1 MYYALRMKDRL
12 DRFPLSNLGNV
23 AALDSDAP
31 FRLKDL
37 HLYVHSFR
45 IGALGL
51 ITYTVNGEMR
61 CYCISDENSM
71 TRSQMDVL
79 KREFV
84 TQLQQ
89 QVTQPNNGGNGVP
102 ACSVQSLDIP
112 ITTERAHV

>member
-1 MYYALRMKDRL
+1 MKDRL

-37 HLYVHSFR
+37 RLYVHSFR

-51 ITYTVNGEMR
+51 VTYTVNGEMR
-61 CYCISDENSM
+61 FYCISDENSM
-71 TRSQMDVL
+71 TRSQIDAL
-79 KREFV
+79 KREFMAL
-84 TQLQQ
+84 LQH
-89 QVTQPNNGGNGVP
+89 QVIQPNNRVSEVP

-112 ITTERAHV
+112 ITTERTHV